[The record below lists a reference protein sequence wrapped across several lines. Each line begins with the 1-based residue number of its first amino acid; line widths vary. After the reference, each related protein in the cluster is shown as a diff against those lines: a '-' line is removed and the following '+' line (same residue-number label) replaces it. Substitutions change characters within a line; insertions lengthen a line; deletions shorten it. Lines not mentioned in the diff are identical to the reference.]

1 MKRKVV
7 VITSLAAVA
16 VVAIGLSLTREKGK
30 QALSLEVSAVSSGTM
45 ISTVTATGTVQP
57 IDHVDVGTQV
67 SGVINNVYVDFNSQV
82 KRGELLAEID
92 KSTLSAKLLQ
102 TKASLASAQNEFTYQ
117 EQNYNRT
124 KRLFETGMV
133 SDVDYESAVYKY
145 NNAKLTVERLR
156 SEVEQAEVNLSYA
169 SITSPIDGV
178 VLARNIEAGQT
189 VAASFNTPTLFS
201 LARDLTRMQVEANID
216 EADIGQVLQ
225 GQRVTFTVD
234 AYPNDE
240 FTGVVT
246 QIRLEPTVVSNVVT
260 YTVIIE
266 AENPELK
273 LMPGLT
279 ASITVITKELN
290 NIALIPAKAVR
301 YTPSAQLAA
310 QYTVVPFQMPE
321 NARPNGVEG
330 ERPAQASKPSF
341 VWVKNGNQVLARM
354 VKTGMD
360 DGARVQVLKGLEVGD
375 SIVVAEVKPSVKV
388 EAQAKSPFMPQPP
401 RPSNTK
407 K

>member
-57 IDHVDVGTQV
+57 IDQVDVGTQV

-321 NARPNGVEG
+321 NARPNAVEG

>member
-57 IDHVDVGTQV
+57 IDQVDVGTQV

-310 QYTVVPFQMPE
+310 QYAVVPFQMPE

>member
-30 QALSLEVSAVSSGTM
+30 QALSLEVSSVSSGTM
-45 ISTVTATGTVQP
+45 ISTVTATGTVQT
-57 IDHVDVGTQV
+57 IDQVDVGTQV

-102 TKASLASAQNEFTYQ
+102 TKASLASAQNEFSYQ

-279 ASITVITKELN
+279 ANITVITKELN

-310 QYTVVPFQMPE
+310 QYAVVPFQMPE

-375 SIVVAEVKPSVKV
+375 SIVVTEVKPSVKV